1 MLVVCNLME
10 KDLENIPNLKLTL
23 QNAGCEFTLALR
35 LQGDF
40 YFKPDFDCILTQ
52 GENIGN
58 PQGLNL
64 QIKENYKHTFDGLVI
79 IAPDIEM
86 PQNWLLKAKEANEA
100 ISDTGLIG
108 WKWRPLTGR
117 VEILNGIEIEQ
128 TGYLFGCVFISPKAI
143 QKCGFFLEVSKYGLW
158 DNEYHMR
165 TQRAGFRNYYLK
177 GFESKHKPSSKDS
190 EVRAFKDEEMKV
202 AYRQMDLYKDII
214 YFNPY
219 K

>member
-40 YFKPDFDCILTQ
+40 DFKPDFDCILTQ

-64 QIKENYKHTFDGLVI
+64 QIRENEAHLKDGIAI

-86 PQNWLLKAKEANEA
+86 PINWLLKANQASEA
-100 ISDTGLIG
+100 ISDTGLVG
-108 WKWRPLTGR
+108 FKWRPVEGR
-117 VEILNGIEIEQ
+117 VEVLNGIEIEQ
-128 TGYLFGCVFISPKAI
+128 TGKIFGCIFISPRAF

-177 GFESKHKPSSKDS
+177 GYESKHKPSSRDN
-190 EVRAFKDEEMKV
+190 EVRKFKDTEMNK
-202 AYRQMDLYKDII
+202 AYHLVNKYADII
-214 YFNPY
+214 YHNPY